1 MTANQIAIATEPWD
15 KPVLNEVEIPEFA
28 FAEVVALKIDG
39 GWHYVGDGRR
49 AEECLRVYFPDIDA
63 PSATRARLACQEFLA
78 GKLAEQAVRATLV
91 VAAMEA
97 GFQFETGEA
106 IELIERHLTEAAAEG
121 IRAVR

>member
-15 KPVLNEVEIPEFA
+15 KPVLNEVDIPQFA

-39 GWHYVGDGRR
+39 GWHYVGDGRQ
-49 AEECLRVYFPDIDA
+49 ADECLRLYFPDIDA
-63 PSATRARLACQEFLA
+63 PSATRARVACQEFLA
-78 GKLAEQAVRATLV
+78 GKLAEQAARTTLI

-106 IELIERHLTEAAAEG
+106 TDLIERHLTEAAEAG